1 MSVPGQEH
9 QRPPE
14 SGGKNDFSSVKMK
27 EIKAPLW
34 LMILLAAITAI
45 IFIWVMLIVA
55 YPSLA
60 LP

>member
-1 MSVPGQEH
+1 MSVSDQEH
-9 QRPPE
+9 DTAPV

-60 LP
+60 LS